1 VAVVSSVVARDARRR
16 WLMVGAGVLALCL
29 LPAAVTAVAAVAGRS
44 SGDRTDPV
52 RLRRQVLAATAR
64 PYQGY
69 VDVQARLDVPDLP
82 ELGEV
87 AGLFG
92 GATRLRAW
100 YASADA
106 WRVAVLSPTGE
117 RDIYRTSQG
126 TYQWDFERNLVTEV
140 LGDLP
145 VRLPWAADLL
155 PPDLARRLLG
165 GAGDEPVAAIGSRR
179 VAGVTAHGLRLTPA
193 DPDTTIGRVDVWAD
207 PATGL
212 PLEVEVAA
220 RGGGAPLIRT
230 RFLEVSSSR
239 PAAGV
244 LAPPR
249 PVSAGFT
256 TTSEPDVLSAI
267 NRAVAMVALPASLA
281 GHPRM
286 SPPSGLSTVGGVA
299 AYGTGLS
306 RFAALALPRGYGQRA
321 VRAAEEHRGVPV
333 DFDGGHGFELS
344 GPLLSTLVVRREAG
358 WPGPRTFLLA
368 GTVSPALLR
377 QAGGDLLRAGPG
389 L

>member
-1 VAVVSSVVARDARRR
+1 VSVVARDTRRR
-16 WLMVGAGVLALCL
+16 WLLVGAGVLALCL
-29 LPAAVTAVAAVAGRS
+29 LPAAVGAVGAAGVRRSPAGRA
-44 SGDRTDPV
+44 DPV
-52 RLRRQVLAATAR
+52 RLRQQVLASAVQ

-69 VDVQARLDVPDLP
+69 LDVQARLDVPDLP

-100 YASADA
+100 YASPRA

-117 RDIYRTSQG
+117 KDTYRTAQG

-155 PPDLARRLLG
+155 PPDLARRLLSV
-165 GAGDEPVAAIGSRR
+165 AGDEPVAAIGSRR
-179 VAGVTAHGLRLTPA
+179 VAGVTADGLRLVPA
-193 DPDTTIGRVDVWAD
+193 DPDTTVGRVDVWAD

-212 PLEVEVAA
+212 PLEVQVAP
-220 RGGGAPLIRT
+220 RGSDNPLVRT

-239 PAAGV
+239 PGAGV

-267 NRAVAMVALPASLA
+267 SRAVVPVGLPADLA
-281 GHPRM
+281 GRHRM
-286 SPPSGLSTVGGVA
+286 SPPSGLSTVSGVA
-299 AYGTGLS
+299 AYGEGLS
-306 RFAALALPRGYGQRA
+306 RFLVVTLPRGYAQRTL
-321 VRAAEEHRGVPV
+321 RAAEDHGGAPV
-333 DFDGGHGFELS
+333 DLDGGHGFALS
-344 GPLLSTLVVRREAG
+344 APLLSTLVVRRDG
-358 WPGPRTFLLA
+358 NRPGPRTFLLA
-368 GTVSPALLR
+368 GTVSPRLLQR
-377 QAGGDLLRAGPG
+377 AGSDLLRAGAGPG
-389 L
+389 